1 MAPIWELERA
11 GVWMALDCGNPKTAV
26 FVEGRYGEYRDG
38 GAPRRQ
44 VRLAGQDFRVDFS
57 RMTIKSKDGTIE
69 NVRRRVHEESTPA
82 EKNHEV
88 CALAETNHEESAP
101 AGTKYGVHVKEHE
114 PGTPG
119 DPLRG
124 LSLHYLSTQLLK
136 ELLQADLTPEAKIRD
151 IEPVVIRS
159 KSATVTCPRDGRVG
173 SAYVDAVHGDD
184 NVGRATHMLSYT
196 WGYQVRE
203 IIDTLTAWCER
214 NDLRPFE
221 FRIWMCC
228 FCINQHRV
236 VEAQSLGKIV
246 PFDEFR
252 HEFESRVKGIGKV
265 LALMGSWQM
274 TLYTT
279 RVWCVFEL
287 YTAMQLQ
294 EHNPDAFSLEIVLSP
309 REAELFRQ
317 TLIEQNRL
325 DAVWRSLTGIQ
336 VEKADSFVKADRD
349 RILQLVKDGPGY
361 ARVNQEIVHHLHDW
375 FTLNSEDH
383 LRERLE
389 LEAFSG
395 RSAVQLQEMG
405 KARSFARACVRVGDM
420 LERVSRHA
428 DAFEILGKGHELL
441 KAVGEL
447 ETLDCAVH
455 LRIYG
460 SVQRRL
466 DKHDEALNS
475 YMQAQGIHRKLGST
489 TTTEYASLMQDLGR
503 IHGDFAKLDL
513 ELKCH
518 MEAKQIRE
526 QEGTFNTPEG
536 ACLLRSI
543 GMVHLQ
549 NHDYT
554 TALNF
559 FQQSKDLHEKTQS
572 LVTPEGAAALHSV
585 GDVLSSV
592 HPPSLEEALK
602 AHEHAHKITEQLGLG
617 STPRAIVQL
626 RRLAHLHHSLGHQ
639 AKAQELRVLARA
651 IGQESKKKRE
661 QVLLRRKRAECRRR
675 SRPVDWQV
683 EASSGVYFEIAVDD
697 GYSDAEKRGFPHSL
711 VPMTT
716 KPTVGLAARHMDIVW
731 GSPDTLTVEGR
742 EWTLQGDVYEQ
753 TQLLGQLQEVVQGG
767 TVTGYLSPL
776 HAVNLS
782 DDARVRAGIPS
793 AARYF
798 MFSYPVRITIGD
810 CVARAPRSAD
820 PDLAFL
826 RNGGYVYLDESMKSI
841 VCMNAIFPSMSGGL
855 RFGPPLKWE
864 HDWTRRMISAGRFRP
879 ITVDELRQSGLTHFC
894 WIRPNEVMW
903 FDGDGSGGSPICPF
917 GGFAYIRR
925 PGAADTNQGV
935 KRSGT
940 CNESFTPAKRG
951 STRSDFQQTSDAAT

>member
-1 MAPIWELERA
+1 MAPIWELERS
-11 GVWMALDCGNPKTAV
+11 GVWMVLDCGNPKTAA
-26 FVEGRYGEYRDG
+26 FVEGRYTEYRDG

-44 VRLAGQDFRVDFS
+44 VRLAGQDFKVDFS
-57 RMTIKSKDGTIE
+57 RMTVKSKDGTIE
-69 NVRRRVHEESTPA
+69 NLRRRA
-82 EKNHEV
+82 
-88 CALAETNHEESAP
+88 HEESAR
-101 AGTKYGVHVKEHE
+101 AETNDEESALSEMKGNDNVIEHE
-114 PGTPG
+114 PGAPG

-124 LSLHYLSTQLLK
+124 LSLHYLSTVLLT
-136 ELLQADLTPEAKIRD
+136 ELLQANLTPEATIRD

-173 SAYVDAVHGDD
+173 SAYVDAVHGED

-196 WGYQVRE
+196 WSYQVRE
-203 IIDTLTAWCER
+203 IIDTLAAWCER
-214 NDLRPFE
+214 NEVQAREL
-221 FRIWMCC
+221 RIWMCC

-236 VEAQSLGKIV
+236 VEAQSLGTIV
-246 PFDEFR
+246 PFEEFR

-294 EHNPDAFSLEIVLSP
+294 DLNSDSYSLEIVLSP

-325 DAVWRSLTGIQ
+325 DAVWRSLSGIQ
-336 VEKADSFVKADRD
+336 VERADSFVKADRD
-349 RILQLVKDGPGY
+349 RILELVKNGPGY
-361 ARVNQEIVHHLHDW
+361 ARVNQAIVHHLHDW

-389 LEAFSG
+389 LEGFNG
-395 RSAVQLQEMG
+395 KDGLQSQTMD

-441 KAVGEL
+441 KATGDL
-447 ETLDCAVH
+447 ETLDGAVH

-460 SVQRRL
+460 AVQRRL
-466 DKHDEALNS
+466 DKHDEALTS
-475 YMQAQGIHRKLGST
+475 YKQAQGIHRKLGST
-489 TTTEYASLMQDLGR
+489 ATNEYASLLQDLGR
-503 IHGDFAKLDL
+503 VHGDFAKLDL

-526 QEGTFNTPEG
+526 REGSFNTPEG

-549 NHDYT
+549 NHDYNA
-554 TALNF
+554 ALNF
-559 FQQSKDLHEKTQS
+559 FEQSKVLHEKTQS
-572 LVTPEGAAALHSV
+572 LTTPEGAAALHSV
-585 GDVLSSV
+585 GDVLSSK
-592 HPPSLEEALK
+592 HPPSLEKALK
-602 AHEHAHKITEQLGLG
+602 AHEQAHKITEQLGLG
-617 STPRAIVQL
+617 NTPRAIVQL
-626 RRLAHLHHSLGHQ
+626 RHLAHLHQSLGHQ
-639 AKAQELRVLARA
+639 ERAKELRALAHA
-651 IGQESKKKRE
+651 TGQESKKKRE
-661 QVLLRRKRAECRRR
+661 QVLLRRKKAEFRRK
-675 SRPVDWQV
+675 SKNVEWQV
-683 EASSGVYFEIAVDD
+683 EASSGVYFEIAADA
-697 GYSDAEKRGFPHSL
+697 GYHDAENRGFPHSL
-711 VPMTT
+711 VPMET
-716 KPTVGLAARHMDIVW
+716 KTTVGLAARHVHIAW

-753 TQLLGQLQEVVQGG
+753 TELLGQLKEVVQGG
-767 TVTGYLSPL
+767 IVLGYLSPL

-782 DDARVRAGIPS
+782 DEARVRAGIPP
-793 AARYF
+793 AAKYF

-810 CVARAPRSAD
+810 TVARAPRSAD

-826 RNGGYVYLDESMKSI
+826 RNGGYVYLDESMKNI
-841 VCMNAIFPSMSGGL
+841 VCMNAILPSMSGGL

-903 FDGDGSGGSPICPF
+903 FDGDASGGSPICPF
-917 GGFAYIRR
+917 GGFAYIRC
-925 PGAADTNQGV
+925 PGAAGTGHGV

-940 CNESFTPAKRG
+940 CNETSAPAKR
-951 STRSDFQQTSDAAT
+951 